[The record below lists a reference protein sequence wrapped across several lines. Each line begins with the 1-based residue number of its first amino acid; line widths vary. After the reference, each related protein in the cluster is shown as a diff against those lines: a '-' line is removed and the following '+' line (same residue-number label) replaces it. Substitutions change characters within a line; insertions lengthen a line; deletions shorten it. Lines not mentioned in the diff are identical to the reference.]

1 MGLDLTFML
10 NKKDFENMRKEM
22 KLFDNDREKVI
33 AQSRE
38 IVRLS
43 KKIIYAVH
51 RKDLVKAK
59 KDVVEIKKK
68 IELIKKAGSGSE
80 LEYSGSIKIAV
91 QEYVEAVAYYEYVKT
106 GKIPSHKDLKLSP
119 EHYLLGLCDLSGELV
134 RNAINGVVKG
144 DIDNALK
151 IKDFV
156 NELYWE
162 LSQFDFRNS
171 ELRRKYDS
179 IKYGLEKLEDL
190 ALQLKLRK

>member
-1 MGLDLTFML
+1 MVIVQGFMV

-22 KLFDNDREKVI
+22 KAFDNDREKVI

-51 RKDLVKAK
+51 RKDLSKAK
-59 KDVVEIKKK
+59 KDVVDIKKR
-68 IELIKKAGSGSE
+68 IDLIKKAGSGSE
-80 LEYSGSIKIAV
+80 LEYSGSIKIAI
-91 QEYVEAVAYYEYVKT
+91 QEYVEAVTYYEYVKT
-106 GKIPSHKDLKLSP
+106 GKISSYKDLKISP

-134 RNAINGVVKG
+134 RNAVNGVVEG
-144 DIDNALK
+144 DTDNALK
-151 IKDFV
+151 IKEFV

-162 LSQFDFRNS
+162 LSQFDFRNG

-179 IKYGLEKLEDL
+179 IKYGLEKLENL
-190 ALQLKLRK
+190 ALQLKLR